1 MFTKYKRTITLRK
14 GFIISAAS
22 LIIIDAI
29 FIAIYYQ
36 IYFNSHLQNKYADLN
51 NKLNNEVQEVI
62 EDVNDIEDIEDYL
75 DTYCEDNNVSITIKD
90 TNNNILYKNNKL
102 DNKTV
107 ETVSDIL
114 LFNDEIYLLSLS
126 RQKNDIIFRQILGLL
141 TFEMIVIS
149 ILFVTGLYGADKK
162 ILGPINYL
170 SKDMNNYKFGI
181 KPKKRKINSLVDQ
194 CQNDFV
200 DLVDNIEEEK
210 QNQNRIIAS
219 ISHDIKTPLTSILG
233 YSELLKNNKIDKETK
248 ISYINKINTKA
259 LTMKEIT
266 EEFDSYLSSKIKDET
281 KLEKINIK
289 YLVSYLKN
297 YYLEDLKEKEITF
310 KIKTNCPN
318 TNILVDLPKFK
329 RVFSNI
335 ITNSIRHF
343 NKNKKYIIINIIQ
356 KKDIIEFEIAD
367 NGEGSKEL
375 EKIFEPLYT
384 TDPSRKLG
392 GLGLSICKEV
402 IESHEGTIRA
412 ENNKYKGLSIIFTI
426 KEYKEK

>member
-1 MFTKYKRTITLRK
+1 MFKKYKRTITLQK
-14 GFIISAAS
+14 GFLYSVLA
-22 LIIIDAI
+22 LIIIDALI
-29 FIAIYYQ
+29 LTIYYRM
-36 IYFNSHLQNKYADLN
+36 YFNSHLHLKYADLN
-51 NKLNNEVQEVI
+51 NKLNNEIKEI
-62 EDVNDIEDIEDYL
+62 VNNVDNIEDIEEYL
-75 DTYCEDNNVSITIKD
+75 DTYCEENDVQIIIKNSEDKPIYENTIDNDILEEVSKLIVINNETYLITISK
-90 TNNNILYKNNKL
+90 
-102 DNKTV
+102 
-107 ETVSDIL
+107 
-114 LFNDEIYLLSLS
+114 S
-126 RQKNDIIFRQILGLL
+126 RNAIVFRQIIGLL
-141 TFEMIVIS
+141 TFEV
-149 ILFVTGLYGADKK
+149 LLVGLLLLAGLYGANRK

-181 KPKKRKINSLVDQ
+181 KPKKRKIKSLVDQ

-200 DLVDNIEEEK
+200 DLVDTLEEEK